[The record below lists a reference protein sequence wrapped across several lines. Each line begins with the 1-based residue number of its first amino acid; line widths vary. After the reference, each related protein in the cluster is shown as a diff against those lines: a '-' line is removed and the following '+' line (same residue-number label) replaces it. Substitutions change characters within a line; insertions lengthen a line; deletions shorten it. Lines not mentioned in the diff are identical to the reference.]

1 MKKTLLSNY
10 ELAVLNKGA
19 EVERN
24 NGIHIHS
31 YPLLETN
38 ELLQDYYAWALEGA
52 KVDYE
57 IVVSAL
63 KSCFEWWATYF
74 TCGEET
80 ARAIKAEYD
89 AELMAELDRKHEEL
103 MARIMAQEEA
113 YEKTWGGMV

>member
-1 MKKTLLSNY
+1 MKKELLNNY
-10 ELAVLNKGA
+10 QLAVLHRGA
-19 EVERN
+19 EEERK
-24 NGIHIHS
+24 GIHIHA
-31 YPLLETN
+31 YPKDETQGLLN
-38 ELLQDYYAWALEGA
+38 DYYAWALEGA

-63 KSCFEWWATYF
+63 KQCYDFWSCYF

-80 ARAIKAEYD
+80 ARAIKKEYHD
-89 AELMAELDRKHEEL
+89 ELMAELDKQHEEL